1 MLVATPSDE
10 NGICYIDTQ
19 NLDGETNLKER
30 HYPRGLKL
38 PTGSEFRWIYS
49 QRKSELTITGTVPVL
64 VRK

>member
-1 MLVATPSDE
+1 MSDE

-38 PTGSEFRWIYS
+38 PSGPEFRYRYPS
-49 QRKSELTITGTVPVL
+49 LMDPTVFL
-64 VRK
+64 LSRMNHFF

>member
-1 MLVATPSDE
+1 MLKYFAIVMSDE

-38 PTGSEFRWIYS
+38 PSGPEFRY
-49 QRKSELTITGTVPVL
+49 RTVPYCT
-64 VRK
+64 

>member
-1 MLVATPSDE
+1 MLKYFAIVMSDE

-38 PTGSEFRWIYS
+38 PSGPEFRY
-49 QRKSELTITGTVPVL
+49 RYPA
-64 VRK
+64 